1 MVPSRGLFHDCEIF
15 ANLRVAFVPSSNAQC
30 TCTLLLTA
38 RHFIREVI
46 AIFVLT
52 IVHHVGAGGG
62 RAWCRGAD
70 ADRDQ
75 ESGSQLRLHGEYF
88 ADD

>member
-1 MVPSRGLFHDCEIF
+1 MKYTIVT
-15 ANLRVAFVPSSNAQC
+15 V
-30 TCTLLLTA
+30 
-38 RHFIREVI
+38 
-46 AIFVLT
+46 FVLT

-88 ADD
+88 ADY